1 MRNPDNKLTS
11 DEAMLVIESFLD
23 LLEKY
28 ESVLLEIT
36 KTNLPKKI
44 KDQAA
49 EALAYGVELIDGQ
62 PD

>member
-1 MRNPDNKLTS
+1 MNNSKNHFTNE
-11 DEAMLVIESFLD
+11 EAMLVIESFLD